1 MYLYIKRI
9 LDFSLSLL
17 AIILFSPLFILI
29 ILAIKIEEPK
39 GSIIFA
45 QKRFGKNKK
54 IFKIYKFRSM
64 KEDAPHDIPTEE
76 LESGIYMVTKVGRFL
91 RKTSL
96 DELPQFLNVLKG
108 DMSIVAPRPA
118 LWNQNHL
125 IDLREKEKGRYG
137 LCVNNL
143 RPGIT
148 GWAQINGRDEL
159 SDYEKAKYDGEYLR
173 HISFLFDCKCFFGTF
188 IKVLRADGIKD

>member
-76 LESGIYMVTKVGRFL
+76 F
-91 RKTSL
+91 
-96 DELPQFLNVLKG
+96 P
-108 DMSIVAPRPA
+108 
-118 LWNQNHL
+118 
-125 IDLREKEKGRYG
+125 
-137 LCVNNL
+137 
-143 RPGIT
+143 
-148 GWAQINGRDEL
+148 
-159 SDYEKAKYDGEYLR
+159 
-173 HISFLFDCKCFFGTF
+173 
-188 IKVLRADGIKD
+188 

>member
-159 SDYEKAKYDGEYLR
+159 SDDEKAKYDGEYLR